1 MEHIEQS
8 ILINT
13 SIERAFHFHD
23 DTHNIRKITPQNL
36 KVSFETRGKP
46 GLDQEVILRVQQFG
60 LFTMNWHVKITEYE
74 PPHRMTD
81 IQISG
86 PFQSWKQTRLFR
98 EVGAFCE
105 LTDIVE
111 YEPPFGI
118 LGRIADA
125 LFIRRQVMNMFAF
138 RQQATKRLLESS

>member
-23 DTHNIRKITPQNL
+23 DTHNLLKITPQNV
-36 KVSFETRGKP
+36 KVTFE
-46 GLDQEVILRVQQFG
+46 
-60 LFTMNWHVKITEYE
+60 
-74 PPHRMTD
+74 
-81 IQISG
+81 ISG

-125 LFIRRQVMNMFAF
+125 LLIRRQVMNMFAF

>member
-1 MEHIEQS
+1 MAHIEQS
-8 ILINT
+8 ILIKT

-23 DTHNIRKITPQNL
+23 DTKNLLKITPPNV
-36 KVSFETRGKP
+36 KVTFETRGES
-46 GLDQEVILRVQQFG
+46 GLGQEVMLQVRQFG
-60 LFTMNWHVKITEYE
+60 LFTMHWHVKITEYQ

-86 PFQSWKQTRLFR
+86 PFKSWKQTRLFR
-98 EVGAFCE
+98 EVNDSCM

-111 YEPPFGI
+111 YEPPFGV

-125 LFIRRQVMNMFAF
+125 LFIRPQIMKMFAF
-138 RQQATKRLLESS
+138 RQQATKQLLESV